1 MNYPN
6 IPEYRLDITG
16 KNQENLIPFEH
27 LQREDNDRKMIVV
40 PRHAP
45 FFIDSVILSF
55 PDGTPMVYGTHYEFF
70 NIMGELS
77 RRTGKAVGCFI
88 RILDKTITR
97 FNARYQTVGS
107 VSLFDKSFLDLYN
120 TVIDDE
126 RAVWFDD
133 IANKPILFD
142 PEQHGHDVRYGVYAF
157 KDLADAFEQMVANTV
172 GGEGYHAPYEEF
184 FVQRINNA
192 ISYLSQVQSRCIALI
207 NEHASNKINVHG
219 IDNVKVGLGNVDNIG
234 TYTSDNWGDPI
245 DDKHR
250 ITPGYLKKLAE
261 NTTVDLSNLVQPGV
275 LPIARYGENFYIP
288 PVIGGSFKGIGTRQ
302 PWRVACLERNGYLVA
317 IGNYKDINTDLLMYM
332 YNKTPYN
339 TTPSPDDWIHSRY
352 EYAPSVAKEAGVSL
366 TSVIKGGDYRW
377 MIVGND
383 KTNNWYVVKCNG
395 TYNPASHTLVPIA
408 TQTFLTGIDHVR
420 MCVCGNYIYLFKVSE
435 LQSTGQRSVVI
446 KRIDVTNLDINTTSV
461 SITDVSLIYT
471 DSSNA
476 SKTSTTGQFDPL
488 AVTLNAGNKVTR
500 MLGGFST
507 PLDSVVMERDI
518 QIEMIPDPSNPT
530 VSYMRWWFP
539 VFHKLGVKQVALTY
553 SPVWRF
559 QESGGV
565 VTATWMRGNSTRSF
579 DINTWDTNYAPWLGN
594 QNAANTA
601 FVNDVVSWHL
611 QWAMAGGFKS
621 GCSVLSNNGRFACG
635 STHWTFFPLSVG
647 MGMSDF
653 FTLSDPTLFCT
664 GHPAV
669 TSYDVPQAA
678 QYNLYTLWNSI
689 ADTTVYG
696 SAPESSC
703 HSTVPYLEAGG
714 TTTHYELIKSTVYD
728 EVFIHTAKLRTGDR
742 TSATVYDDNTYYHM
756 PYTSDI
762 FNTNIPPR
770 GVRISFV
777 DEGVTTNKGE
787 TFFSVAGGTIY
798 TLGTGLQD
806 NLLTYSYNT
815 VRNTASR
822 TLNFNPSLY
831 VKISDALVKSL
842 ITTNFPSIAADYY
855 QHAWT
860 LLWFPG
866 KESIIAPMFII
877 EWMGSGSDTNAYI
890 GVVTL
895 NVVKNPTL
903 ASNQTTTVNG
913 VKTCVMNVGDL
924 TTANKYTV
932 TNGQYTGDRSW
943 FDTTGNHYVNTGY
956 CTVYRNSAGEVSL
969 YWGSANS
976 KNADNP
982 TSYGVA
988 KTAYLSL
995 RLTAPKVI
1003 GAINNYPGD
1012 RGIDAPVV
1020 HALKGVGLLL
1030 VPPGESLDTF
1040 LGGGITP
1047 GRLAGTTYQ
1056 SVLNGYAN
1064 PNLLGSLYIVAD
1076 IIPVNQWTLFFSA
1089 SKIILKGTYFELPVG
1104 TLTLTDYFTSV
1115 QNKTFYLFLKLT
1127 EGSPVYELSSTMLS
1141 ETSTCMLIATVTT
1154 DAFSIVSVDTQ
1165 KVFSMTGYRVSSQAI
1180 GSIIPGSTG
1189 GINELGETPW
1199 LSSTLVD

>member
-16 KNQENLIPFEH
+16 KNPENLIPFEH

-288 PVIGGSFKGIGTRQ
+288 PVIDGSFKGVGTRQ

-317 IGNYKDINTDLLMYM
+317 IGNYKDVNTDVLMYM
-332 YNKTPYN
+332 YNKTPFVSPANSANWIN
-339 TTPSPDDWIHSRY
+339 TRY
-352 EYAPSVAKEAGVSL
+352 EYKPTRAVEDNVKL
-366 TSVIKGGDYRW
+366 TTVIKGGDYRW

-383 KTNNWYVVKCNG
+383 QTNKWYVVNCNS
-395 TYNPASHTLVPIA
+395 TFNPVSHVLTPISNVD
-408 TQTFLTGIDHVR
+408 FFSNISHIR
-420 MCVCGNYIYLFKVSE
+420 MAVCGESIYLFKITDTQADGRKYV
-435 LQSTGQRSVVI
+435 TMR
-446 KRIDVTNLDINTTSV
+446 KIDVSSVDVNTESV
-461 SITDVSLIYT
+461 ALTTPSLIYT

-476 SKTSTTGQFDPL
+476 SKTSTTGVFDPFV
-488 AVTLNAGNKVTR
+488 VTKDGSNKVTKV
-500 MLGGFST
+500 LGSFS
-507 PLDSVVMERDI
+507 PVLDYIQMERDI
-518 QIEMIPDPSNPT
+518 HIEMIPDPTNPT
-530 VSYMRWWFP
+530 VSYMRWWTP
-539 VFHKLGVKQVALTY
+539 CMHHLGTKTVTTTY
-553 SPVWRF
+553 SPSWKL
-559 QESGGV
+559 QESGGFTTMTWTKGLGSATMNI
-565 VTATWMRGNSTRSF
+565 TA
-579 DINTWDTNYAPWLGN
+579 WDLNYAPWMGN
-594 QNAANTA
+594 QNTANTA
-601 FVNDVVSWHL
+601 FFQQTSSWFHSP
-611 QWAMAGGFKS
+611 AMGNGFTGS
-621 GCSVLSNNGRFACG
+621 SSILSNDARFSCA
-635 STHWTFFPLSVG
+635 STHWNFFPLLTATS
-647 MGMSDF
+647 MSDF
-653 FTLSDPTLFCT
+653 FTSSDPSTFT
-664 GHPAV
+664 TADPAI
-669 TSYDVPQAA
+669 TNMDVNEAGG
-678 QYNLYTLWNSI
+678 YNLRTLQCGITN
-689 ADTTVYG
+689 TTVYG
-696 SAPESSC
+696 SAPASSC
-703 HSTVPYLEAGG
+703 HSTLPFTEANNSI
-714 TTTHYELIKSTVYD
+714 THYELIKS
-728 EVFIHTAKLRTGDR
+728 EVNDDTFVHTAKLRTGDR
-742 TSATVYDDNTYYHM
+742 TTASVYDANTYYHM
-756 PYTSDI
+756 SYTNDI
-762 FNTNIPPR
+762 YKTNIPPR
-770 GVRISFV
+770 GVRVSYV
-777 DEGVTTNKGE
+777 DEMNAANKGE
-787 TFFSVAGGTIY
+787 TFFSVTGGTVY
-798 TLGTGLQD
+798 SLGTGLQD
-806 NLLTYSYNT
+806 NLLTHSFT
-815 VRNTASR
+815 TTRDSSTR
-822 TLNFNPSLY
+822 TLSFNPSLY
-831 VKISDALVKSL
+831 VQITNALVLSL
-842 ITTNFPSIAADYY
+842 VTANFPNAAAYY
-855 QHAWT
+855 QKAWT
-860 LLWFPG
+860 LLWVPG
-866 KESIIAPMFII
+866 KESIIAPMLIV
-877 EWMGSGSDTNAYI
+877 EWMGTSSDTNAYI
-890 GVVTL
+890 GVMTL

-903 ASNQTTTVNG
+903 TANQTATVNG

-924 TTANKYTV
+924 TVANKYTV
-932 TNGQYTGDRSW
+932 TNGTYSGDRSW
-943 FDTTGNHYVNTGY
+943 FDAIGNHYINSGY
-956 CTVYRNSAGEVSL
+956 FTVYRNASGEVSF
-969 YWGSANS
+969 YWGSTNS
-976 KNADNP
+976 KNYGSA

-988 KTAYLSL
+988 KTAYLSGKMSGP
-995 RLTAPKVI
+995 TVI
-1003 GAINNYPGD
+1003 SAINNYPGGRD
-1012 RGIDAPVV
+1012 MLGSVV
-1020 HALKGVGLLL
+1020 YALKGVGLLL
-1030 VPPGESLDTF
+1030 ISDTMSNDIF
-1040 LGGGITP
+1040 VGGGITP
-1047 GRLAGTTYQ
+1047 AKLAGNTYQ
-1056 SVLNGYAN
+1056 SVLDGYAN
-1064 PNLLGSLYIVAD
+1064 TALLGSFYIVAD

-1089 SKIILKGTYFELPVG
+1089 SKIVLKGTYFELPVG
-1104 TLTLTDYFTSV
+1104 TLSLTDYFTDV

-1141 ETSTCMLIATVTT
+1141 ETSTCMLIATITT
-1154 DAFSIVSVDTQ
+1154 DALSIVSVDTQ